1 MKIIFRIIDRENVH
15 QLDSLDEKYNKSMPK
30 FNSAIVELHRLNE
43 ASVISLLRGNDITP
57 NHLLRLIKTVMKKMH
72 NEGLQEQ
79 QQAGVDQPDL

>member
-15 QLDSLDEKYNKSMPK
+15 QLDSLDDKYNKSIPK

-57 NHLLRLIKTVMKKMH
+57 NHLLRLIKSVMKKMH
-72 NEGLQEQ
+72 NEGL
-79 QQAGVDQPDL
+79 